1 MTILTD
7 RFGNLVTVTPVRI
20 KMKLIRSGLESD
32 ELQSSH
38 HALFND
44 SANRR
49 LLNSIRR
56 AFPKM
61 CSAYVLEWIPEQ
73 GENIFT
79 VLVDDNTVATF
90 ELSRLNCELAE
101 AQNVRMTKD
110 YQRAL
115 QKHKMIKLLI
125 ALELAAENAE

>member
-1 MTILTD
+1 
-7 RFGNLVTVTPVRI
+7 
-20 KMKLIRSGLESD
+20 MKLIRSGLEKKYRD

-38 HALFND
+38 HALFYD

-61 CSAYVLEWIPEQ
+61 YSAYVLDWIPEQ
-73 GENIFT
+73 GEDIFT

>member
-1 MTILTD
+1 
-7 RFGNLVTVTPVRI
+7 
-20 KMKLIRSGLESD
+20 MKLIRSGLEKKYRD
-32 ELQSSH
+32 ELQSGH

-61 CSAYVLEWIPEQ
+61 YSAYVLDWIPEQ
-73 GENIFT
+73 GEDIFT
-79 VLVDDNTVATF
+79 VLVDDNTVVTF
-90 ELSRLNCELAE
+90 ELSKLDCELAE

-115 QKHKMIKLLI
+115 KKHKMIKLLI
-125 ALELAAENAE
+125 ALELAAENAA